1 MSARSSATK
10 PEVREVE
17 NEWLGIIESL
27 DELMARRVAQTTN
40 KVLKPTLG
48 KGIFAA
54 LNSAYAAT
62 LRYYTSL
69 LHGGQH
75 NPKAE
80 REISR
85 LWQKTGMG
93 IRRCDPDLAI
103 RLKGTNAFWASDVTW
118 EAKTIQEAW
127 VRLNAIRVNVN
138 RLSPELNAD
147 SRWSRFSSS

>member
-1 MSARSSATK
+1 
-10 PEVREVE
+10 
-17 NEWLGIIESL
+17 
-27 DELMARRVAQTTN
+27 MAKRVAQTTK

-62 LRYYTSL
+62 LRYYASL
-69 LHGGQH
+69 LHGGKR
-75 NPKAE
+75 NSKSE

-85 LWQKTGMG
+85 LWQKTGME
-93 IRRCDPDLAI
+93 IRRCDPDLAN

-127 VRLNAIRVNVN
+127 VRLNTILVNAN
-138 RLSPELNAD
+138 RLSPDLNGD
-147 SRWSRFSSS
+147 PRWSRFSSS